1 MSSPAAD
8 DATRRAGTM
17 LTIDLAA
24 IAANWRGLRDA
35 SSYRDKYYLMHEE
48 PKRRDNEITDYFNQ
62 RYDDSR
68 RRCEQIYG
76 KAEVIV
82 AKQRHGPVGIV
93 GLAFEGQHIKFDNL
107 PAERAGLRVTA
118 CIVSAFARPPE
129 RALDKTE
136 QCCGVCL
143 PILMQGSSASMFCH
157 RIRSASAP
165 RGRRPAVVS
174 RGGERRKLA
183 APSSGTQELP
193 IAIGRTDA
201 MLCRPAAGH
210 GGSAIRR
217 SAGPVAVIA
226 EIHRASRANP
236 DARCAQLHSGTCEGV
251 ALIALIALT
260 PCMHCCHSLRQG

>member
-8 DATRRAGTM
+8 DATRRAGTI

-24 IAANWRGLRDA
+24 IAAI
-35 SSYRDKYYLMHEE
+35 E
-48 PKRRDNEITDYFNQ
+48 
-62 RYDDSR
+62 
-68 RRCEQIYG
+68 
-76 KAEVIV
+76 
-82 AKQRHGPVGIV
+82 
-93 GLAFEGQHIKFDNL
+93 FDNL

-118 CIVSAFARPPE
+118 CIASAFARPPE
-129 RALDKTE
+129 RALDRTE

-157 RIRSASAP
+157 RIRSTSAP

-174 RGGERRKLA
+174 LAGESRKLA

-217 SAGPVAVIA
+217 SAGPVAGIA
-226 EIHRASRANP
+226 EIHRASRANA
-236 DARCAQLHSGTCEGV
+236 DARCAQFHSGTCEGV
-251 ALIALIALT
+251 ALTALT
-260 PCMHCCHSLRQG
+260 PCMHCCHSLWQG